1 MEQQE
6 LISSINQEMNLQ
18 LAPQLSFEAMRLQL
32 QAVINELIQKNFDQL
47 INLLY
52 RIDVN
57 ERKLKYFLQENV
69 GEDAAVIIADL
80 IIERQLQKIKS
91 RAEFNDWLQNDEE
104 ISDEE
109 RW

>member
-1 MEQQE
+1 MKEK
-6 LISSINQEMNLQ
+6 
-18 LAPQLSFEAMRLQL
+18 
-32 QAVINELIQKNFDQL
+32 ELIQTINKELALQLPEKISLEELRNQLKEKINQL
-47 INLLY
+47 IQNDFQKLVSVLY

-57 ERKLKYFLQENV
+57 ERKLKFLLQENV

-91 RAEFNDWLQNDEE
+91 RQQFSQRDDT

-109 RW
+109 SW